1 MYFINESRI
10 AFHARE
16 LLMQRA
22 ARCTH

>member
-16 LLMQRA
+16 LLTQRA
-22 ARCTH
+22 ARCTY

>member
-16 LLMQRA
+16 LLTQCA

>member
-16 LLMQRA
+16 LLTQRA